1 MVSIKTSSSSW
12 LYNAKIRS
20 YIFQAIV
27 LLGLIF
33 SLMWFVDNTLT
44 NLQAQGKNLGFG
56 FLDQNAGFQIGKTLG
71 TYLLGYTVGD
81 SSYLDVYFIGI
92 INTFLVAALGIVIAT
107 ILGFVIGIM
116 RLSSN
121 LVING
126 FATIYVEVLR
136 NVPLLLQLF
145 FWYFAVLRALPDR
158 RNKIDLAGEYAGIN
172 ITGLYLPAPLP
183 QAGFSI
189 VARYLVWHCLAGICC
204 QNGRKTAR

>member
-1 MVSIKTSSSSW
+1 MASNKTSSSSW
-12 LYNAKIRS
+12 LYDAKIRG
-20 YIFQAIV
+20 YMFQALLLIGLV
-27 LLGLIF
+27 LG
-33 SLMWFVDNTLT
+33 LMWFIDNTLV

-145 FWYFAVLRALPDR
+145 FLVFC
-158 RNKIDLAGEYAGIN
+158 G
-172 ITGLYLPAPLP
+172 
-183 QAGFSI
+183 
-189 VARYLVWHCLAGICC
+189 VARASG
-204 QNGRKTAR
+204 QAK